1 MARCPLTKQKREK
14 TKTTRQIKLSAS
26 VACRLFR
33 RSYDAVIRAFD
44 EVGNVIEAHEQ
55 PRQFKA
61 LEMRIAISTNR

>member
-1 MARCPLTKQKREK
+1 
-14 TKTTRQIKLSAS
+14 
-26 VACRLFR
+26 LFR